1 MTFRWRPKMAMWLI
15 LGVLC
20 LTACVSIAIS
30 NDGADAISEIDGPAK
45 DKDPSINIGDNDND

>member
-1 MTFRWRPKMAMWLI
+1 MVFRWRPKMAMWLI

-30 NDGADAISEIDGPAK
+30 NDRADATSEINGPVK
-45 DKDPSINIGDNDND
+45 DENPSINIGDNDND